1 MYEEKMSD
9 ALATYLHD
17 RLAGSYFAI
26 KLLSSLSDRYKDAD
40 LGAFARSL
48 AVDIKQ
54 DQDTLRQVIDKVGKA
69 NLDLMEAVGWLM
81 EKASRFKLQSDESGE
96 GIGTF
101 EALETLTLG
110 IEGKADLWSV
120 LAVICEVDSRVPA
133 YEFDKLIARAQDQFQ
148 RVEVQRLSLART
160 TFGLHAR

>member
-1 MYEEKMSD
+1 MSD

-17 RLAGSYFAI
+17 HLAGSHFAI
-26 KLLSSLSDRYKDAD
+26 KLLSSLSDQYQDEE

-48 AVDIKQ
+48 SVDVAQ
-54 DQDTLRQVIDKVGKA
+54 DQDTLQKLIDNVGKA

-81 EKASRFKLQSDESGE
+81 EKASRLKLQRDESGE

-110 IEGKADLWSV
+110 IQGKAALWSV
-120 LAVICEVDSRVPA
+120 LAVIREVDTQVPA

-148 RVEVQRLSLART
+148 RVEIQRLSLART
-160 TFGLHAR
+160 TFGVHAR